1 MMTEDTITD
10 EELAEIETHATP
22 TEARLCKALREERA
36 AVASHAA
43 EIARLRR
50 ERIQG
55 RGHGAAGLS
64 TCRPPTCCSS
74 RARIHGPAA
83 TSRKTIDR
91 HHERISLR

>member
-43 EIARLRR
+43 EIARLVAARR
-50 ERIQG
+50 WPG
-55 RGHGAAGLS
+55 
-64 TCRPPTCCSS
+64 
-74 RARIHGPAA
+74 
-83 TSRKTIDR
+83 
-91 HHERISLR
+91 